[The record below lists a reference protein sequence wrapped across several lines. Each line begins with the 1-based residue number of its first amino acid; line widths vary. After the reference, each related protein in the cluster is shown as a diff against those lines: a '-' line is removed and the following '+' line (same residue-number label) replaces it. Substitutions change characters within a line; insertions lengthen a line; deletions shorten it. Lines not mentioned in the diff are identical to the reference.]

1 MTITGNYEMNG
12 INQDND
18 HGTMEIEMGIN
29 QHNSIIFIYFIIM
42 LNYYFYYG
50 DSYHFIC

>member
-1 MTITGNYEMNG
+1 MTIIGNIELDE

-29 QHNSIIFIYFIIM
+29 QHNSIMFIYFIIM